1 MCPHCGRDA
10 PVVYRGALP
19 YCTACGK
26 IRAPLAGPAV
36 HLTGKPSRLGGHVA
50 RIFGWLTLVFGSMI
64 ALLVGAFFQW
74 LIPAGIVGWVFG
86 IGIFVISL
94 IITFALVRGGGA
106 LRDSGARAEART
118 FEQAV
123 FALAEARGG
132 MLSTL
137 DVAQVLGVSD
147 AEADRLLTD
156 FAKQNPERVRVEIDP
171 NGTLVYQF
179 PHAMLASAKTQYA
192 QEAIDVAAIE
202 AEAASRATTRR
213 GS

>member
-1 MCPHCGRDA
+1 
-10 PVVYRGALP
+10 
-19 YCTACGK
+19 
-26 IRAPLAGPAV
+26 LAGPAV

-86 IGIFVISL
+86 LGIFVISL

-123 FALAEARGG
+123 FALADARGG
-132 MLSTL
+132 ILSTL

-192 QEAIDVAAIE
+192 QEAIDLAAVE
-202 AEAASRATTRR
+202 AEAASRAATRR